1 MTACL
6 RLSHFRPK
14 FPTKDTTNSNN
25 LTSLYH
31 PLPRSA
37 TLHLSSPP
45 LPPRAPLPPAHKF
58 NSFTTMA
65 STPPPTSLRAH
76 TPPSPMHGPLH
87 DNYEPYSPRRS
98 KRATAQ
104 SNPYGSSNSDR
115 HSKAHL
121 QRATTP
127 PTTGK
132 RARFVSTHFTS
143 PPSSPAS
150 PRPAVLHK
158 TPRKTP
164 VSRAFA
170 DVLSD
175 SDNTPRRH
183 LPTPQSILPTPSKS
197 LKKRSA
203 ATMSSTARVL
213 NFQPYSPNDVM
224 PTPRKMK
231 SSRRGQSS
239 RGFDLF
245 DTSGESQDAIP
256 IFTDNNA
263 RIPEL
268 DGSDDNPFLGPRAR
282 RSRVQRRSKTE
293 EEEEMDERAERGEG
307 MTYVL

>member
-1 MTACL
+1 
-6 RLSHFRPK
+6 
-14 FPTKDTTNSNN
+14 
-25 LTSLYH
+25 
-31 PLPRSA
+31 
-37 TLHLSSPP
+37 
-45 LPPRAPLPPAHKF
+45 
-58 NSFTTMA
+58 MA

-76 TPPSPMHGPLH
+76 TPPGPMHGPLH

-104 SNPYGSSNSDR
+104 SNPYGSLNSDR
-115 HSKAHL
+115 HPKAHL

-127 PTTGK
+127 PPTTGK
-132 RARFVSTHFTS
+132 RARFASTHFTS
-143 PPSSPAS
+143 PPASPAS

-164 VSRAFA
+164 VSRALA

-203 ATMSSTARVL
+203 VNMTSTARIL
-213 NFQPYSPNDVM
+213 NFQSYSPNDVM

-231 SSRRGQSS
+231 SSGRGQSS

-268 DGSDDNPFLGPRAR
+268 DGSDDNPFMGPRQTR
-282 RSRVQRRSKTE
+282 RATVQRRSKTDE
-293 EEEEMDERAERGEG
+293 EAEMDERAERGEG

>member
-1 MTACL
+1 
-6 RLSHFRPK
+6 
-14 FPTKDTTNSNN
+14 
-25 LTSLYH
+25 
-31 PLPRSA
+31 
-37 TLHLSSPP
+37 
-45 LPPRAPLPPAHKF
+45 
-58 NSFTTMA
+58 MA

-104 SNPYGSSNSDR
+104 SNPYASSNSDR
-115 HSKAHL
+115 HPKPRL
-121 QRATTP
+121 QRATTPP

-132 RARFVSTHFTS
+132 RARFASTHFTS

-164 VSRAFA
+164 ASRALA

-183 LPTPQSILPTPSKS
+183 LPTPQSILPTPSKT

-213 NFQPYSPNDVM
+213 NFQPCSPNDVM

-245 DTSGESQDAIP
+245 DASGESQDAIP

-268 DGSDDNPFLGPRAR
+268 DGSDDNPFLGPRQTR
-282 RSRVQRRSKTE
+282 HGRVQRRSKTE

-307 MTYVL
+307 ITYVL